1 MDLNHFR
8 GIAQS
13 PPKILPIYS
22 PAIVSIFTGQK
33 VDSVMSQSLPL
44 PRSLLFIITK
54 KKQQKPQKNISL
66 SANISKSAGVV
77 QTSLNVRDSKYDQPG
92 LVCMSTL
99 TIPNLT
105 KDDSFFNDLYMEI
118 N

>member
-1 MDLNHFR
+1 
-8 GIAQS
+8 
-13 PPKILPIYS
+13 
-22 PAIVSIFTGQK
+22 
-33 VDSVMSQSLPL
+33 MSQSLPL

-54 KKQQKPQKNISL
+54 KKKNPKKNISL

-105 KDDSFFNDLYMEI
+105 KDDSFLTTYTWRLIDVTI
-118 N
+118 